1 MIAKGASRVALVTGA
16 GSGIGRACAEE
27 LAAAGAAVVV
37 ADTDA
42 AGGAD
47 TVRRVEAAGGRARF
61 ARCDVRDPDQL
72 ERAVNAAVTAYGEL
86 SCAVNSAGVGRSGGT
101 LECGPGDWEFTL
113 AVNLT
118 GVWHAMRAEL
128 RPMLPQRRGAIVN
141 VASIYGLVGSA
152 ANAAYTASKHGVVGL
167 TRSAALQYAEQHI
180 RINAVCPGHSLTP
193 MTTPLLRD
201 STWHR
206 DRLSRYPL
214 GRFAEPEETAR
225 LVSWLC
231 SDAASF
237 VTGQAI
243 PVDGGY
249 TAQ

>member
-1 MIAKGASRVALVTGA
+1 MAEGARRVALVTGA
-16 GSGIGRACAEE
+16 GSGIGRACALE

-42 AGGAD
+42 TGGEETARQV
-47 TVRRVEAAGGRARF
+47 TAAGGRASY
-61 ARCDVRDPDQL
+61 ARCDVRDPAQV
-72 ERAVNAAVTAYGEL
+72 EHAVSVAVTSYGEL
-86 SCAVNSAGVGRSGGT
+86 SWAVNSAGVGRSGGT
-101 LECGPGDWEFTL
+101 LECGPDDWQFTL

-128 RPMLPQRRGAIVN
+128 RQMLPQRRGAIVN

-167 TRSAALQYAEQHI
+167 TRSAALQYAEHQI
-180 RINAVCPGHSLTP
+180 RVNAVCPGHSLTP
-193 MTTPLLRD
+193 MTAPLLRD
-201 STWHR
+201 SAWHR
-206 DRLSRYPL
+206 DRLARYPL

-225 LVSWLC
+225 LVAWLC
-231 SDAASF
+231 SDGASF
-237 VTGQAI
+237 VTGQAV

>member
-1 MIAKGASRVALVTGA
+1 MAEGAPRVALVTGA
-16 GSGIGRACAEE
+16 GSGIGRACALE
-27 LAAAGAAVVV
+27 LAAADAAVVV

-42 AGGAD
+42 AGGAE
-47 TVRRVEAAGGRARF
+47 TVRRVIAAGGRARF
-61 ARCDVRDPDQL
+61 AGCDVREPDQL
-72 ERAVNAAVTAYGEL
+72 ERAVDAAVTAYGEL
-86 SCAVNSAGVGRSGGT
+86 SCAVNSAGVGRAGGT
-101 LECGPGDWEFTL
+101 LECGRGDWDFTL

-128 RPMLPQRRGAIVN
+128 RPMLRQRRGAIVN

-167 TRSAALQYAEQHI
+167 TRSAALQYADHHI
-180 RINAVCPGHSLTP
+180 RFNAVCPGHSLTP
-193 MTTPLLRD
+193 MTAPLLRD
-201 STWHR
+201 SAWHR
-206 DRLSRYPL
+206 DRLARYPL

>member
-1 MIAKGASRVALVTGA
+1 MAEHAPRVALVTGA

-37 ADTDA
+37 ADTDV
-42 AGGAD
+42 AGGED

-61 ARCDVRDPDQL
+61 ARCDVRDPGELQ
-72 ERAVNAAVTAYGEL
+72 RAVNAAVTAYGEL
-86 SCAVNSAGVGRSGGT
+86 SCAVNSAGVGRKGGT
-101 LECGPGDWEFTL
+101 LECDPDDWQLTL

-128 RPMLPQRRGAIVN
+128 RSLLRRRRGAIVN

-167 TRSAALQYAEQHI
+167 TRSAALQYAEHNI
-180 RINAVCPGHSLTP
+180 RVNAVCPGHSLTP

-201 STWHR
+201 SAWHR
-206 DRLSRYPL
+206 DRLARYPL

-231 SDAASF
+231 SEAASF

-249 TAQ
+249 TAR

>member
-1 MIAKGASRVALVTGA
+1 MGHNQRAALVTGG
-16 GSGIGRACAEE
+16 GSGIGRACAAA
-27 LAAAGAAVVV
+27 LAADGFAVLV
-37 ADTDA
+37 ADQDA
-42 AGGAD
+42 RGGEE
-47 TVRRVEAAGGRARF
+47 TVRRIAAAGGRARF
-61 ARCDVRDPDQL
+61 ACCDVRRPEQI
-72 ERAVNAAVTAYGEL
+72 EAAVRIAATAFGPL
-86 SCAVNSAGVGRSGGT
+86 GCAVNSAGVLRPGGT
-101 LECGPGDWEFTL
+101 LEATPEEWQLTL

-118 GVWHAMRAEL
+118 GVWQAMRAEL
-128 RPMLPQRRGAIVN
+128 RSMLRRRRGAIVN

-167 TRSAALQYAEQHI
+167 TRSAALQYAAHHI
-180 RINAVCPGHSLTP
+180 RVNAVCPGHSLTP
-193 MTTPLLRD
+193 MTAPLLRD
-201 STWHR
+201 AAWHR
-206 DRLSRYPL
+206 DRLARYPL

>member
-1 MIAKGASRVALVTGA
+1 MAEGAPRVALVTGA
-16 GSGIGRACAEE
+16 GSGIGRACALE

-37 ADTDA
+37 ADADA

-47 TVRRVEAAGGRARF
+47 TVRRVAAAGGRASF
-61 ARCDVRDPDQL
+61 ARCDVRDPAQV
-72 ERAVNAAVTAYGEL
+72 EQAVSAAVTAYGEL
-86 SCAVNSAGVGRSGGT
+86 HWAVNSAGVLRSGGT
-101 LECGPGDWEFTL
+101 MECTSEEWELTL

-128 RPMLPQRRGAIVN
+128 RQMLRQRQGAIVN
-141 VASIYGLVGSA
+141 VASIYGVAGSA
-152 ANAAYTASKHGVVGL
+152 GNAAYTASKHGVVGL
-167 TRSAALQYAEQHI
+167 TKSAALQYAADRI
-180 RINAVCPGHSLTP
+180 RINAVCPGHSLTA
-193 MTTPLLRD
+193 MTAPLLRD
-201 STWHR
+201 PAWR
-206 DRLSRYPL
+206 RQRLARYPM
-214 GRFAEPEETAR
+214 GRFATPEETAR